1 MFAPK
6 LPLALDDITYIKNI
20 DTLRELVRQNLKILV
35 LTNQG
40 EKTFDSN
47 FGVGMRKVLFQNESR
62 QLVSDIKSI
71 IISQTER
78 YMPYL
83 RDIDLEIDTSD
94 SQNGASIM
102 NVRIGYVIDSI
113 AVRDVLEMDI

>member
-1 MFAPK
+1 MFAPR

-40 EKTFDSN
+40 EKTFDSD
-47 FGVGMRKVLFQNESR
+47 FGVGIRKLLFQNESR
-62 QLVSDIKSI
+62 QLVSDIESV
-71 IISQTER
+71 IISQTAR

-83 RDIDLEIDTSD
+83 QEIDLDIDFSD
-94 SQNGASIM
+94 SENGASIM
-102 NVRIGYVIDSI
+102 NIRIGYIIDSI
-113 AVRDVLEMDI
+113 AVRDVLEIEI